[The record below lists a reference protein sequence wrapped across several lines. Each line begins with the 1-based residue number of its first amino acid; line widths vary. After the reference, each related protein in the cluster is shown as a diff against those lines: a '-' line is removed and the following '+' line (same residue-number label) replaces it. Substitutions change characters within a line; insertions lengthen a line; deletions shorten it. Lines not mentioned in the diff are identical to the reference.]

1 MAAKPTRGAKVVKP
15 CQWCGKDHEVRRADL
30 NRGWGKYCSKRCKAM
45 DQESRTGQNAGYQE
59 RSERAEAREF
69 VYVGGFGPW
78 DDHKDC

>member
-45 DQESRTGQNAGYQE
+45 EQESRTGQNAGYLDRDFDREMDNHGHIFESGYFGHGQE
-59 RSERAEAREF
+59 
-69 VYVGGFGPW
+69 
-78 DDHKDC
+78 